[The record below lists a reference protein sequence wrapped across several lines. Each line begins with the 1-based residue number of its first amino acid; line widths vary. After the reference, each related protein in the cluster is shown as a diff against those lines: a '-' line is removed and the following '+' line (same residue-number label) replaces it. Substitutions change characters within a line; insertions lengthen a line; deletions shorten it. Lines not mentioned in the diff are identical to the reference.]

1 MTALLYNLVVLYILV
16 IVARMIL
23 SWLPIDRDSPVAA
36 VSSFVYRITEPVM
49 GPLRRAIP
57 PVRIGNAMLD
67 LSPLI
72 LLFVLQFV
80 VLGILS

>member
-1 MTALLYNLVVLYILV
+1 MTSLLYNLVVLYILV

-36 VSSFVYRITEPVM
+36 VASFVYRITEPVM